1 MRPELDEID
10 YKDNHV
16 DLDRRL
22 CDILDECND
31 ILQIR
36 ADVEMKLE
44 V

>member
-1 MRPELDEID
+1 MRPELGEID

-22 CDILDECND
+22 CDILNEFND

-44 V
+44 A